1 MRDLVLLARF
11 LLVFV
16 LVLAVD
22 ALAGEPR
29 NPDTERQTGKNSRLA
44 QEAFAKINEG
54 KGAEM
59 VLRLEEA
66 VRLDPDSPLLHH
78 LLAIALHSKAW
89 EKKVK
94 TQESPRLL
102 LRAVEEEEVAVRLF
116 PDFPDA
122 WYLLSLWT
130 ESLGKHERAAE
141 ALSQLIRLQPSDF
154 SHHAKRIQLWS
165 QAGNHAAALNAAREW
180 VAAQPDNVKALL
192 HLGDELKEL
201 GKLEEALAVYRR
213 SLELDPEQWTELRI
227 GEVLALQGR
236 WQEADAAF
244 ARGEPGPQYA
254 QARYSRAVAQVR
266 LGNMKEARRLL
277 KQLDPGEDPA
287 LVKQLEALLKDPKR
301 EVVLGFKAYEYP

>member
-1 MRDLVLLARF
+1 VLLVRF
-11 LLVFV
+11 LLVFM

-29 NPDTERQTGKNSRLA
+29 NPATEMQTGKNSRLA
-44 QEAFAKINEG
+44 QEALVKINES

-94 TQESPRLL
+94 TEASSRLL
-102 LRAVEEEEVAVRLF
+102 MRALEEEEAAVRLF
-116 PDFPDA
+116 PDYRDA

-130 ESLGKHERAAE
+130 EELGKHERAAE

-154 SHHAKRIQLWS
+154 SHHSKRIYLWS
-165 QAGNHAAALNAAREW
+165 RAGNYGAAVQAGREW
-180 VAAQPDNVKALL
+180 VAAQPDDEDAHLRLADALT
-192 HLGDELKEL
+192 KL
-201 GKLEEALAVYRR
+201 GKLEEALAEYRR
-213 SLELDPEQWTELRI
+213 SQELKPEEWLHLRI
-227 GEVLALQGR
+227 GAVLALQGR

-244 ARGEPGPQYA
+244 ALGEQGIEYPLAWYG
-254 QARYSRAVAQVR
+254 RAVTQVKM
-266 LGNMKEARRLL
+266 GNMKEARRLL
-277 KQLDPGEDPA
+277 TMLKEDEQDN
-287 LVKQLEALLKDPKR
+287 LVKRLQALLKDPKS
-301 EVVLGFKAYEYP
+301 EAVMGFDAYEDP